1 MTVNSDMR
9 QGVCKHSLSVAG
21 HRTSIS
27 LESAFWDELKEIA
40 KVRGQSVASLIAS
53 IDVERG
59 DANLSSAIRVFVL
72 KAARHSP
79 KPASQGATK
88 SLTLPCHQGAS
99 SQEWEPALSCSFE
112 AVSLPAW
119 HLVDKASRG

>member
-79 KPASQGATK
+79 KPALQGATK
-88 SLTLPCHQGAS
+88 SLTLPAIRARRAKSGNRLCL
-99 SQEWEPALSCSFE
+99 ALE

-119 HLVDKASRG
+119 RLVDKASRG

>member
-99 SQEWEPALSCSFE
+99 SQEWEPALSCS
-112 AVSLPAW
+112 
-119 HLVDKASRG
+119 